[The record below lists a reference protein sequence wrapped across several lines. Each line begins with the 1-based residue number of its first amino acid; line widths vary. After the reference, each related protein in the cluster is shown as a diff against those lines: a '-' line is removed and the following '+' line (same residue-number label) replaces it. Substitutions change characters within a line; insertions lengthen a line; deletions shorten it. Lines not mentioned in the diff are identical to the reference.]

1 MYIYVY
7 TVINETQFSIS
18 SFLQTRYQ
26 HLAPTNWEEKQPT
39 QKRGVRE
46 EPEKM
51 SAEVNPSE
59 EELCLVDSDATN
71 SVLREIKYFQT
82 LKKKKEIF

>member
-1 MYIYVY
+1 
-7 TVINETQFSIS
+7 
-18 SFLQTRYQ
+18 
-26 HLAPTNWEEKQPT
+26 
-39 QKRGVRE
+39 
-46 EPEKM
+46 M